1 EDREADG
8 LGGIPVTKPPL
19 TTPLE
24 RRDILP
30 QLSMTLEHVGQ
41 LNVLTQKLSSLIKHF
56 HTVIILVSYKE
67 RFLVTNA
74 AGGMIQ
80 PFWAVVSKLKH
91 RFTIHC
97 KHLNSAVSKLRYND
111 KTSVTCNTNTYR
123 RHKLSISTSL
133 FAKAFHKVPCLYIQL
148 LYSELI
154 TYGILVT
161 GTFKKQVPELNL

>member
-1 EDREADG
+1 MRMFLASY
-8 LGGIPVTKPPL
+8 TKTL
-19 TTPLE
+19 LC
-24 RRDILP
+24 
-30 QLSMTLEHVGQ
+30 LSTHKPYGVSICPSPCPKF
-41 LNVLTQKLSSLIKHF
+41 VKKLSSLIKHF

-67 RFLVTNA
+67 LFLVTNA
-74 AGGMIQ
+74 AAGMIQ

-133 FAKAFHKVPCLYIQL
+133 FAKAFHGTKFPVVHSIAVFGAHYLCAPGYRYFQ
-148 LYSELI
+148 E
-154 TYGILVT
+154 T
-161 GTFKKQVPELNL
+161 GP

>member
-1 EDREADG
+1 MFLASY
-8 LGGIPVTKPPL
+8 TKTL
-19 TTPLE
+19 LC
-24 RRDILP
+24 
-30 QLSMTLEHVGQ
+30 LSTHKPYGVSICPSLCPKFV
-41 LNVLTQKLSSLIKHF
+41 QKLSSLIKHF

-67 RFLVTNA
+67 LFLVTNA

-123 RHKLSISTSL
+123 RHKLSISTSF
-133 FAKAFHKVPCLYIQL
+133 FAKAFHKVPCLYIQF

-154 TYGILVT
+154 TYGLLVT

>member
-1 EDREADG
+1 
-8 LGGIPVTKPPL
+8 
-19 TTPLE
+19 
-24 RRDILP
+24 
-30 QLSMTLEHVGQ
+30 
-41 LNVLTQKLSSLIKHF
+41 
-56 HTVIILVSYKE
+56 
-67 RFLVTNA
+67 
-74 AGGMIQ
+74 MIQ

-154 TYGILVT
+154 TYGLLVT
-161 GTFKKQVPELNL
+161 GTFKKQVPELNLWRWPYPYGENFFLTLGRRMMIFMQNQLNKTGLWSWSYFRVTDKILSANEVKEASGVVVVVVYFCIFLWSKPTPPP